1 MRLSAVFH
9 HFLVYCLTTSSKD
22 SKSFSAY
29 KFDKRKI
36 LPHTLTINVIFS
48 KREFMKKTV
57 TIVLALMSASAFA
70 SKARL
75 QALGENVNGSF
86 YIQDNRNMFLN
97 ANEVNNYKDFLTF
110 ETGASTGTNTET
122 TPRAEGGFFRTMG
135 AMNYGLYLGSQ
146 YDRTNDARGQLTA
159 AQARTNNPLDLFVGG
174 DAGSVKWGA
183 NLTYSSSNDASTRVK
198 SDYTALRLGA
208 QVMSNLNVFVQTDI
222 NNKVTVGNTVSENTA
237 KGKMAGSVGATYMI
251 NDLKVFAQYGSDDSK
266 FTSTNGGQTQEF
278 KNNSYLVGVGREASV
293 NDKTKVYTK
302 LQYSQVGNTIELD
315 GITNRNTHANQ
326 KSIPVTIGLEH
337 DALSWLT
344 LRGSVVQNLWDS
356 NNQVT
361 AGVGEKNIKNAQS
374 TQVNTGATLT
384 LGSLKLDGVIGTTNP
399 GTRAVGSNNGTLSLD
414 NLMSRVALRYNF

>member
-1 MRLSAVFH
+1 
-9 HFLVYCLTTSSKD
+9 
-22 SKSFSAY
+22 
-29 KFDKRKI
+29 
-36 LPHTLTINVIFS
+36 
-48 KREFMKKTV
+48 MKKTV

-110 ETGASTGTNTET
+110 ETGAASGNNTET
-122 TPRAEGGFFRTMG
+122 SPRAEGGFFRTMG

-146 YDRTNDARGQLTA
+146 LDRTNDARTSIGT
-159 AQARTNNPLDLFVGG
+159 TTSNPLDLFVGG

-183 NLTYSSSNDASTRVK
+183 NLTYSSSNNDQTRTK
-198 SDYTALRLGA
+198 SDYTGLRLGA
-208 QVMSNLNVFVQTDI
+208 QVMSNLNVFVQSDI
-222 NNKVTVGNTVSENTA
+222 NNKVTVGNAVSENTA

-302 LQYSQVGNTIELD
+302 LQYAQVGNTIEID
-315 GITNRNTHANQ
+315 GVTGRNTHANQ

-344 LRGSVVQNLWDS
+344 LRGSVAQNLWDS
-356 NNQVT
+356 NNQLV
-361 AGVGEKNIKNAQS
+361 AGLGERNIKNAQS

-384 LGSLKLDGVIGTTNP
+384 LGSLKLDGVIGTTAP
-399 GTRAVGSNNGTLSLD
+399 TGRAVGSNSGTLSLD